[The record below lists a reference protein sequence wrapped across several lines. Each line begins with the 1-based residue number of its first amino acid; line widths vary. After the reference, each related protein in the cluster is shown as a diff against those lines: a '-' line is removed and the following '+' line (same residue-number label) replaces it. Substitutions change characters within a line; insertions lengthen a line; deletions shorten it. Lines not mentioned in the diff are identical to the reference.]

1 MKQTQGF
8 NTFQQR
14 KDTFLRR
21 GRFRWPYIKYSSYLA
36 QPDTLASAGFV
47 FSPAKDAPD
56 NVQCFHCGFELTGWE
71 PTDDPFAEHFAHEP
85 NCSYAKLHCQ
95 VRVAARGNKVELAGW
110 PFEVNT
116 QLSTEEREAERQ
128 KVVAIRD
135 DVQMRLDS
143 FGSGEWP
150 HTGRAGWNVTPEK
163 LAAAGFYYTPE
174 FPADD
179 TATCAFCGYAL
190 GDWEA
195 DDEPIAEHSRRS
207 ADCLFF
213 RLDSV
218 PGAGES
224 AALASPEGAKRRGE
238 PEAVVV
244 MDSDPESDASATSK
258 RQRLSTGN
266 VELHSSTPSPMPEP
280 HNSNP
285 SPVPEPHN
293 SSPSPELEPHNSSP
307 SPVPEPHSS
316 PVHSA
321 DAAEDIDIHE
331 AASLESDSGES
342 EISQP
347 TAPAETSV
355 NDAADRMPPPEE
367 ADTQLTETQVAP
379 SSPGNMAIDEIAHS
393 ETLDQHV
400 VQTEESSLIPDEWE
414 FDSGEEEMTVEEFI
428 RACCDQKI
436 AALEA
441 SAGEMVDA
449 FMKRAESTRERIC
462 SLTW

>member
-8 NTFQQR
+8 STFQQR

-110 PFEVNT
+110 PFEVKT
-116 QLSTEEREAERQ
+116 QMSTEEREKERQ
-128 KVVAIRD
+128 RVVAIRD
-135 DVQMRLDS
+135 DVQMRLDT

-150 HTGRAGWNVTPEK
+150 HTGRDGWKVTPEK

-195 DDEPIAEHSRRS
+195 DDEPIAEHSKRS

-213 RLDSV
+213 RLNPA
-218 PGAGES
+218 PGTEES
-224 AALASPEGAKRRGE
+224 ATLASPEGAKRRGE
-238 PEAVVV
+238 PKAVMVI
-244 MDSDPESDASATSK
+244 DSDHESDASATSK
-258 RQRLSTGN
+258 RQRLSAGN
-266 VELHSSTPSPMPEP
+266 VEQHNSPSPVPELR
-280 HNSNP
+280 NSTP

-293 SSPSPELEPHNSSP
+293 SSPSPVLEPRNSSP
-307 SPVPEPHSS
+307 SPVPEPRSS
-316 PVHSA
+316 PVHS
-321 DAAEDIDIHE
+321 AAEDIDIHD
-331 AASLESDSGES
+331 ATSLESDSGES
-342 EISQP
+342 ETSQP
-347 TAPAETSV
+347 TAPTETS
-355 NDAADRMPPPEE
+355 NDPADRTTPPVEE
-367 ADTQLTETQVAP
+367 ADTQLTDTQVAP
-379 SSPGNMAIDEIAHS
+379 S
-393 ETLDQHV
+393 
-400 VQTEESSLIPDEWE
+400 
-414 FDSGEEEMTVEEFI
+414 
-428 RACCDQKI
+428 
-436 AALEA
+436 
-441 SAGEMVDA
+441 
-449 FMKRAESTRERIC
+449 
-462 SLTW
+462 

>member
-8 NTFQQR
+8 STFQQR

-110 PFEVNT
+110 PFEVQT
-116 QLSTEEREAERQ
+116 QMSTEEREKERQ
-128 KVVAIRD
+128 RVVAIRD
-135 DVQMRLDS
+135 DVQMRLDT

-150 HTGRAGWNVTPEK
+150 HTGRDGWKVTPEK

-195 DDEPIAEHSRRS
+195 DDEPIAEHSKRS

-213 RLDSV
+213 RLNPA
-218 PGAGES
+218 PGTEES
-224 AALASPEGAKRRGE
+224 ATLASPEGAKRRGE
-238 PEAVVV
+238 PKAVMVI
-244 MDSDPESDASATSK
+244 DSDHESDASATSK
-258 RQRLSTGN
+258 RQRLSAGN
-266 VELHSSTPSPMPEP
+266 VEQHNSPSPVPELR
-280 HNSNP
+280 NSTP

-293 SSPSPELEPHNSSP
+293 SSPSPVLEPRNSSP
-307 SPVPEPHSS
+307 SPVPEPRSS
-316 PVHSA
+316 PVHS
-321 DAAEDIDIHE
+321 AAEDIDIHD
-331 AASLESDSGES
+331 ATSLESDSGES
-342 EISQP
+342 ETSQP
-347 TAPAETSV
+347 TAPTETS
-355 NDAADRMPPPEE
+355 NDPADRTTPPVEE
-367 ADTQLTETQVAP
+367 ADTQLTDTQVAP
-379 SSPGNMAIDEIAHS
+379 SSPGNMAIDEIAHP
-393 ETLDQHV
+393 EALDQHS
-400 VQTEESSLIPDEWE
+400 VQTEEASLIPDEWE

>member
-1 MKQTQGF
+1 FSAPMKQTQGF
-8 NTFQQR
+8 STFQQR

-110 PFEVNT
+110 PFEVKT
-116 QLSTEEREAERQ
+116 QMSTEEREKERQ
-128 KVVAIRD
+128 RVVAIRD
-135 DVQMRLDS
+135 DVQMRLDT

-150 HTGRAGWNVTPEK
+150 HTGRDGWKVTPEK

-195 DDEPIAEHSRRS
+195 DDEPIAEHSKRS

-213 RLDSV
+213 RLNPA
-218 PGAGES
+218 PGTEES
-224 AALASPEGAKRRGE
+224 ATLASPEGAKRRGE
-238 PEAVVV
+238 PKAVMVI
-244 MDSDPESDASATSK
+244 DSDHESDASATSK
-258 RQRLSTGN
+258 RQRLSAGN
-266 VELHSSTPSPMPEP
+266 VEQHNSPSPVPELR
-280 HNSNP
+280 NSTP

-293 SSPSPELEPHNSSP
+293 SSPSPVLEPRNSSP
-307 SPVPEPHSS
+307 SPVPEPRSS
-316 PVHSA
+316 PVHS
-321 DAAEDIDIHE
+321 AAEDIDIHD
-331 AASLESDSGES
+331 ATSLESDSGES
-342 EISQP
+342 ETSQP
-347 TAPAETSV
+347 TAPTETS
-355 NDAADRMPPPEE
+355 NDPADRTTPPVEE
-367 ADTQLTETQVAP
+367 ADTQLTDTQVAP
-379 SSPGNMAIDEIAHS
+379 SSPGNMAIDEIAHP
-393 ETLDQHV
+393 EALDQHS
-400 VQTEESSLIPDEWE
+400 VQTEEASLIPDEWE

-462 SLTW
+462 SLT

>member
-85 NCSYAKLHCQ
+85 SCSYAKLHCQ

-116 QLSTEEREAERQ
+116 QMSNEEREKERQ
-128 KVVAIRD
+128 KVVDIRD
-135 DVQMRLDS
+135 DVQMRLGT

-150 HTGRAGWNVTPEK
+150 HAGRAGWNVTPEK

-195 DDEPIAEHSRRS
+195 DDEPIAEHSKRS

-218 PGAGES
+218 PGADES
-224 AALASPEGAKRRGE
+224 AVLASPEGAKRRGE
-238 PEAVVV
+238 PEAVMVI
-244 MDSDPESDASATSK
+244 DSDPESDASATSK
-258 RQRLSTGN
+258 RQRLSAGN
-266 VELHSSTPSPMPEP
+266 VEQHRSSPSPMPERHNSTPSSVLEP

-285 SPVPEPHN
+285 SPV
-293 SSPSPELEPHNSSP
+293 LEPRNSSP

-321 DAAEDIDIHE
+321 AEDIDIHD
-331 AASLESDSGES
+331 ATSESDSGES
-342 EISQP
+342 ETSQP
-347 TAPAETSV
+347 APTETS
-355 NDAADRMPPPEE
+355 NDPADRITPPAE
-367 ADTQLTETQVAP
+367 ADTQLTDTLAP
-379 SSPGNMAIDEIAHS
+379 SSPGNMAIDEIAHPS
-393 ETLDQHV
+393 ALQHSD
-400 VQTEESSLIPDEWE
+400 QTEEGSLIPSEWE
-414 FDSGEEEMTVEEFI
+414 FNEGEEEMTVEEFI

-449 FMKRAESTRERIC
+449 FMKRAESTRARIC

>member
-8 NTFQQR
+8 STFQQR

-110 PFEVNT
+110 PFEVKT
-116 QLSTEEREAERQ
+116 QMSTEEREKERQ
-128 KVVAIRD
+128 RVVAIRD
-135 DVQMRLDS
+135 DVQMRLDT

-150 HTGRAGWNVTPEK
+150 HTGRDGWKVTPEK

-195 DDEPIAEHSRRS
+195 DDEPIAEHSKRS

-213 RLDSV
+213 RLNPA
-218 PGAGES
+218 PGTEES
-224 AALASPEGAKRRGE
+224 ATLASPEGAKRRGE
-238 PEAVVV
+238 PKAVMVI
-244 MDSDPESDASATSK
+244 DSDHESDASATSK
-258 RQRLSTGN
+258 RQRLSAGN
-266 VELHSSTPSPMPEP
+266 VEQHNSPSPVPELR
-280 HNSNP
+280 NSTP

-293 SSPSPELEPHNSSP
+293 SSPSPVLEPRNSSP
-307 SPVPEPHSS
+307 SPVPEPRSS
-316 PVHSA
+316 PVHS
-321 DAAEDIDIHE
+321 AAEDIDIHD
-331 AASLESDSGES
+331 ATSLESDSGES
-342 EISQP
+342 ETSQP
-347 TAPAETSV
+347 TAPTETS
-355 NDAADRMPPPEE
+355 NDPADRTTPPVEE
-367 ADTQLTETQVAP
+367 ADTQLTDTQVAP
-379 SSPGNMAIDEIAHS
+379 SSPGNMAIDEIAHP
-393 ETLDQHV
+393 EALDQHS
-400 VQTEESSLIPDEWE
+400 VQTEEASLIPDEWE

>member
-8 NTFQQR
+8 STFQQR

-110 PFEVNT
+110 PFEVKT
-116 QLSTEEREAERQ
+116 QMSTEEREKERQ
-128 KVVAIRD
+128 RVVAIRD
-135 DVQMRLDS
+135 DVQMRLDT

-195 DDEPIAEHSRRS
+195 DDEPIAEHSKRS

-213 RLDSV
+213 RLNPA
-218 PGAGES
+218 PGTEES
-224 AALASPEGAKRRGE
+224 ATLASPEGAKRRGE
-238 PEAVVV
+238 PKAVMVI
-244 MDSDPESDASATSK
+244 DSDHESDASATSK
-258 RQRLSTGN
+258 RQRLSAGN
-266 VELHSSTPSPMPEP
+266 VEQHNSPSPVPELR
-280 HNSNP
+280 NSTP

-293 SSPSPELEPHNSSP
+293 SSPSPVLEPRNSSP
-307 SPVPEPHSS
+307 SPVPEPRSS
-316 PVHSA
+316 PVHS
-321 DAAEDIDIHE
+321 AAEDIDIHD
-331 AASLESDSGES
+331 ATSLESDSGES
-342 EISQP
+342 ETSQP
-347 TAPAETSV
+347 TAPTETS
-355 NDAADRMPPPEE
+355 NDPADRTTPPVEE
-367 ADTQLTETQVAP
+367 ADTQLTDTQVAP
-379 SSPGNMAIDEIAHS
+379 SSPGNMAIDEIAHP
-393 ETLDQHV
+393 EALDQHS
-400 VQTEESSLIPDEWE
+400 VQTEEASLIPDEWE

>member
-8 NTFQQR
+8 STFQQR

-110 PFEVNT
+110 PFEVKT
-116 QLSTEEREAERQ
+116 QMSTEEREKERQ
-128 KVVAIRD
+128 RVVAIRD
-135 DVQMRLDS
+135 DVQMRLDT

-150 HTGRAGWNVTPEK
+150 HTGRAGWKVTPEK

-195 DDEPIAEHSRRS
+195 DDEPIAEHSKRS

-213 RLDSV
+213 RLNPA
-218 PGAGES
+218 PGTEES
-224 AALASPEGAKRRGE
+224 ATLASPEGAKRRGE
-238 PEAVVV
+238 PKAVMVI
-244 MDSDPESDASATSK
+244 DSDHESDASATSK
-258 RQRLSTGN
+258 RQRLSAGN
-266 VELHSSTPSPMPEP
+266 VEQHNSPSPVPELR
-280 HNSNP
+280 NSTP

-293 SSPSPELEPHNSSP
+293 SSPSPVLEPRNSSP
-307 SPVPEPHSS
+307 SPVPEPRSS
-316 PVHSA
+316 PVHS
-321 DAAEDIDIHE
+321 AAEDIDIHD
-331 AASLESDSGES
+331 ATSLESDSGES
-342 EISQP
+342 ETSQP
-347 TAPAETSV
+347 TAPTETS
-355 NDAADRMPPPEE
+355 NDPADRTTPPVEE
-367 ADTQLTETQVAP
+367 ADTQLTDTQVAP
-379 SSPGNMAIDEIAHS
+379 SSPGNMAIDEIAHP
-393 ETLDQHV
+393 EALDQHS
-400 VQTEESSLIPDEWE
+400 VQTEEASLIPDEWE